1 MKATHKIKIAVGT
14 MTYVQVRF
22 GLYKV
27 FDSENKYIGFAD
39 GVGEKIF
46 C

>member
-1 MKATHKIKIAVGT
+1 MKATHKIRIAVGT
-14 MTYVQVRF
+14 KTYVQVRF

-27 FDSENKYIGFAD
+27 FEQDKHIGFAN